1 MSGVKLSP
9 SLPHTTTDMSSRASK
24 SKSSTP
30 ILKQSKLS
38 FGASKPTAVVNKAK
52 EAVTVSESSSST
64 SKRPRRTA
72 AAKPSF
78 VDIESSEEE
87 LNVDDIELTKSEPS
101 SESEIEKDDEDE
113 PSTKKFGSSRV
124 PAVTKEREAE
134 ASRLKLL
141 AEAAQSPSKLLQVVA
156 GPRKGE
162 FGKTDVDE
170 LAESRPKLN
179 IKNRAYDRVY
189 REARG
194 KMAYAHTSMSYSG

>member
-1 MSGVKLSP
+1 
-9 SLPHTTTDMSSRASK
+9 MSSRAFK
-24 SKSSTP
+24 SKSSTLT
-30 ILKQSKLS
+30 LKQSKLS
-38 FGASKPTAVVNKAK
+38 FGALKATAAVNKAK
-52 EAVTVSESSSST
+52 EAVTVSEASSST
-64 SKRPRRTA
+64 SRRPRRTA

-78 VDIESSEEE
+78 VDIESSDEE

-101 SESEIEKDDEDE
+101 SESEIEKDEE
-113 PSTKKFGSSRV
+113 EKPSAKKPGNARV

-162 FGKTDVDE
+162 FGKTDIDE

-189 REARG
+189 KEARG
-194 KMAYAHTSMSYSG
+194 KMAYAQTSVS

>member
-1 MSGVKLSP
+1 MSF
-9 SLPHTTTDMSSRASK
+9 RASK

-30 ILKQSKLS
+30 TLKQSKLS
-38 FGASKPTAVVNKAK
+38 FGASKATAAVNKAK
-52 EAVTVSESSSST
+52 EAVTVSEPSSST

-78 VDIESSEEE
+78 VDIESSDEE
-87 LNVDDIELTKSEPS
+87 LNVDDIELAKSEPS
-101 SESEIEKDDEDE
+101 SESEIEKDEE
-113 PSTKKFGSSRV
+113 EKPSAKKLGNSRAQ
-124 PAVTKEREAE
+124 AVAKEKAAE
-134 ASRLKLL
+134 ASRQKLL

-170 LAESRPKLN
+170 LAESRPRLN

-189 REARG
+189 REAKG
-194 KMAYAHTSMSYSG
+194 KMAYARTSMSHFG